1 VARQAPG
8 RPQGVTAAQRPIG
21 PAVTTHPLRPPVE
34 YGAAM
39 PEISPVIPGG
49 QVSIRRARTSDVPAI
64 KRLVDTYT
72 GQRVL
77 LAKDTVTLYESV
89 QEFRVAEQG
98 GAVIGCGALHV
109 LWEDLG
115 EVRTL
120 AVAPERRGR
129 RIGDLLLTEL
139 IAGARELGLRR
150 LFALTFQ
157 TRFFARHGFVEISD
171 APVDSEVYSQLRRS
185 YDAGIAEF
193 LDLEYVKPNTLG
205 NSRMLLTLDG
215 HSAST
220 NLNGR

>member
-1 VARQAPG
+1 
-8 RPQGVTAAQRPIG
+8 
-21 PAVTTHPLRPPVE
+21 
-34 YGAAM
+34 M
-39 PEISPVIPGG
+39 PEISPASPGRK
-49 QVSIRRARTSDVPAI
+49 VLIRRARTGDVPAI
-64 KRLVDTYT
+64 KDLVDTYT

-89 QEFRVAEQG
+89 QEFRVAEQDG
-98 GAVIGCGALHV
+98 TVIGCGAVHV

-115 EVRTL
+115 EIRTL

-129 RIGDLLLTEL
+129 RIGDLLLEEL

-157 TRFFARHGFVEISD
+157 TRFFARHGFVEID
-171 APVDSEVYSQLRRS
+171 GTPVEPEVYSQMRRS

-205 NSRMLLTLDG
+205 NSRMLLTLDARPQP
-215 HSAST
+215 SARAGL
-220 NLNGR
+220 LNHHVEVDTFRAPHQSQ